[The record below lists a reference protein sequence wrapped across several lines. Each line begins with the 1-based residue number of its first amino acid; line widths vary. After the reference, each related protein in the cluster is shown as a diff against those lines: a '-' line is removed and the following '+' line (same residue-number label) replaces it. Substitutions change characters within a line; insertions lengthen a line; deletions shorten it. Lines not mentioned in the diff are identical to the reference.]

1 MERTASL
8 QQISCT
14 NVPIQWLVQQPTERI
29 VALPLKSETV
39 IAIVSKMRTI
49 HTRHAY
55 KTFGSL
61 NKEGLICN
69 FELFAKHKW
78 IPHPEWKLELDSI
91 SLTFQDNLDL
101 IATFALSLFVKR
113 SRGLYKVFVIAQTH
127 QIATWTDVRPSI
139 SVLRPR
145 LGACDPSPLLHNNG
159 TCLTCGHAPATSRCA
174 GCRKV
179 FYCNAT
185 CQKKNWKIHKIHCKA
200 HASTRSE

>member
-1 MERTASL
+1 MARTDDGISL
-8 QQISCT
+8 QEISCT
-14 NVPIQWLVQQPTERI
+14 NVPIGWLVQQPTERI

-69 FELFAKHKW
+69 FELFAKHEW
-78 IPHPEWKLELDSI
+78 IPRPEWKHELDSI
-91 SLTFQDNLDL
+91 SLTFREIVVDV
-101 IATFALSLFVKR
+101 ATFAMSLFVKR

-139 SVLRPR
+139 PGVRPR
-145 LGACDPSPLLHNNG
+145 FGACDPDPLLPNNG
-159 TCLTCGHAPATSRCA
+159 TCITCGNTPVTSRCA

-179 FYCNAT
+179 FYCNT
-185 CQKKNWKIHKIHCKA
+185 ICQKQHWKKHKSLCKKPPA
-200 HASTRSE
+200 E